1 MVAAAEAAAAEVAA
15 AEAAAAEVAAA
26 TVAADMVAAAAG
38 VAAAAAAAAAV
49 AAGVC
54 RGVVAGPGAKLAPVY
69 RCLKSACYL
78 GRASTAGPVEAF
90 GAANTADRREMLPG
104 RIGNDAACDA

>member
-1 MVAAAEAAAAEVAA
+1 VAMAAEAAEVAA
-15 AEAAAAEVAAA
+15 EAAEVAVV
-26 TVAADMVAAAAG
+26 TVAVAAGVVAAAA
-38 VAAAAAAAAAV
+38 VVAAAV

-69 RCLKSACYL
+69 GCLKSACYL
-78 GRASTAGPVEAF
+78 GRTSLAGPVKVF
-90 GAANTADRREMLPG
+90 WAADTADRREMLPG